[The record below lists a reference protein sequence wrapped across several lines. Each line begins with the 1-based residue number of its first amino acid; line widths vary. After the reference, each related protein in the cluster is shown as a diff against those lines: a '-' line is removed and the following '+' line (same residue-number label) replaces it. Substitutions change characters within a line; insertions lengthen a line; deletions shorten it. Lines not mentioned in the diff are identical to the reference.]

1 MYAFLTYTFSIFKVI
16 YLHCLSPGHTHED
29 IDRFFSSWS
38 THYWKKGFGSPADI
52 SQFLHDAY
60 HDSTRPEWEMV
71 HAVYD
76 FKSVLKPCTCSISGY
91 SKARAFK
98 FIKYEDNVAMFH
110 KESSL
115 DEQWRGL
122 PSDNN
127 RGILLFHNIPPSDL
141 TIAAKSTNPLD
152 EKVLDNILKDSNLI
166 DPLSYQSKS
175 FFTTLHSGMHFIL
188 F

>member
-1 MYAFLTYTFSIFKVI
+1 MI
-16 YLHCLSPGHTHED
+16 
-29 IDRFFSSWS
+29 
-38 THYWKKGFGSPADI
+38 
-52 SQFLHDAY
+52 
-60 HDSTRPEWEMV
+60 
-71 HAVYD
+71 HAVYG
-76 FKSVLKPCTCSISGY
+76 FKEALQPYVTKIAGH
-91 SKARAFK
+91 SKARWFH
-98 FIKYEDNVAMFH
+98 FIKHQENVAMFY

-141 TIAAKSTNPLD
+141 TIAAKPTNPLD

>member
-1 MYAFLTYTFSIFKVI
+1 MI
-16 YLHCLSPGHTHED
+16 
-29 IDRFFSSWS
+29 
-38 THYWKKGFGSPADI
+38 
-52 SQFLHDAY
+52 Q
-60 HDSTRPEWEMV
+60 
-71 HAVYD
+71 AVYG
-76 FKSVLKPCTCSISGY
+76 FKDVFESCVTSISGY
-91 SKARAFK
+91 SKARAFR
-98 FIKYEDNVAMFH
+98 FIKYEDNIAMFY

-141 TIAAKSTNPLD
+141 TIAAKPTNPLD